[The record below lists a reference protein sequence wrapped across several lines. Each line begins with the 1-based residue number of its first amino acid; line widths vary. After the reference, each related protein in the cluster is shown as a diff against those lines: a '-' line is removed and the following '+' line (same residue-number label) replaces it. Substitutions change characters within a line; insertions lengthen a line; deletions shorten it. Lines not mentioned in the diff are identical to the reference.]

1 MHHLPRVPKG
11 ILLLCLGG
19 LPLFVQAG
27 GNLPAVRQSLQAGR
41 PHVANELL
49 VQFRPE
55 ASASSQRLVLGR
67 FGAEALESLQ
77 ARGEGRGELLRVRL
91 GGNLRLSAAL
101 LERISADSS
110 VDYVEPNWLYQRQA
124 SPNDPYLNDL
134 WGMQGAATT
143 PANANGS
150 GALALWNAGL
160 RCDSQVV
167 VGIVDEGL
175 MISHPDLKANVWVN
189 PGEYGKT
196 AGVDDDGNGYVDDV
210 NGWDFNAKDAS
221 VYDGGDDD
229 HGSHVSGTVAASIG
243 NGLGVFGVCPT
254 ARLIGAKF
262 LGKRGGTTVNA
273 VLAVKYLTD
282 LKTRHGLR
290 LVASNNSW
298 GGGGYS
304 QALYDAIAA
313 AGAADILFVAA
324 AGNAGVN
331 IDSSPS
337 YPASYALANV
347 LAVAALDKAGAKA
360 SFSNWGASTVAIAA
374 PGVGILSTVPTRKGA
389 ASYASYSGTSMAT
402 PHVTGAA
409 AFYASLNP
417 CASAAQ
423 IRSALLAKATAVP
436 ALASYVQNG
445 RRLSLAGF
453 TGELSCP

>member
-1 MHHLPRVPKG
+1 MPHLSRG
-11 ILLLCLGG
+11 FLLFCLGG
-19 LPLFVQAG
+19 LPLVVHAG

-67 FGAEALESLQ
+67 FGAERLESLQ
-77 ARGEGRGELLRVRL
+77 ARGDGRGELLRVRL
-91 GGNLRLSAAL
+91 GGQLRLSAAL
-101 LERISADSS
+101 LQRISADSS
-110 VDYVEPNWLYQRQA
+110 VEFVEPNWIYQHQA
-124 SPNDPYLNDL
+124 SPDDPYLNNL
-134 WGMQGAATT
+134 WGMQGAATS

-175 MISHPDLKANVWVN
+175 MTGHPDLQANVWVN

-196 AGVDDDGNGYVDDV
+196 AGVDDDGNGYVDDIH
-210 NGWDFNAKDAS
+210 GWDFNGKDAS
-221 VYDGGDDD
+221 VYDGAADD
-229 HGSHVSGTVAASIG
+229 HGSHVAGTVAATID
-243 NGLGVFGVCPT
+243 NRLGVFGLCP
-254 ARLIGAKF
+254 AAKLISAKF
-262 LGKRGGTTVNA
+262 LGPRGGTTANA
-273 VLAVKYLTD
+273 VKAVNYLTD
-282 LKTRHGLR
+282 LKQRHGLR

-304 QALYDAIAA
+304 QALADAISA

-324 AGNAGVN
+324 AGNAGQD
-331 IDSSPS
+331 IDTAPS
-337 YPASYALANV
+337 YPASYPLANL
-347 LAVAALDKAGAKA
+347 LAVAAIDKSGARA
-360 SFSNWGASTVAIAA
+360 SFSNWGSKTVAIAA
-374 PGVGILSTVPTRKGA
+374 PGVDILSTVPTRKGLPGYA
-389 ASYASYSGTSMAT
+389 AYNGTSMAT

-423 IRSALLAKATAVP
+423 IRSALLAQATADSR
-436 ALASYVQNG
+436 LAGLVQDG
-445 RRLSLAGF
+445 RRLNVAGF
-453 TGELSCP
+453 SAELGCR